1 MVLPGNVCRVRD
13 RPFFKQTALSS
24 GSGEAP
30 SSLHLHLRHHRPAF
44 RILRGEHAASLD
56 INSLVSS

>member
-30 SSLHLHLRHHRPAF
+30 RLCTYIFAITVRHSEF
-44 RILRGEHAASLD
+44 CEASMLLCSTS
-56 INSLVSS
+56 IP